1 MNWYIS
7 ILILVLIF
15 RFLYSKN
22 YNGLIVLITLSL
34 LGNMFYFNFFGS
46 RILVSQLISLLFA
59 FTLFKKKKSE
69 FSKIILGIRL
79 EYIVLIFL
87 GLLYGFII
95 PWDDFASR
103 SWNQNAG
110 GRSIVALFRIFSEL
124 VLVYCVYYIFISNKQ
139 LLEKFLNILSILVI
153 VICFVA
159 FIDFFTNYTIFKFL
173 FNPNELREAIVTRFL
188 GFNHEP
194 RALARTL
201 TFAWFFLIYF
211 KLNSYKIKLIKTSL
225 FFGFVT
231 ILLSFSFSSYF
242 IFSIG
247 LVLLFRKYIFKKPL
261 FLILITIIIFSGSR
275 LLKNNEYINTEL
287 LYRLVMVLEGR
298 TDFQMY
304 GEPAIFTRFEVFDR
318 AALNFFYNNP
328 IYIFLGTGPNL
339 ISIPSSKYLD
349 RSGIVTFEGKI
360 VGIPGFG
367 IINLISRSGLL
378 GLFLYC
384 FTYFKILKILKNRN
398 HTLLINILQTIS
410 VMYIFISS
418 PWFYFTLGFVLAQS
432 ENFNN
437 KLKNA

>member
-1 MNWYIS
+1 
-7 ILILVLIF
+7 
-15 RFLYSKN
+15 
-22 YNGLIVLITLSL
+22 
-34 LGNMFYFNFFGS
+34 
-46 RILVSQLISLLFA
+46 
-59 FTLFKKKKSE
+59 
-69 FSKIILGIRL
+69 
-79 EYIVLIFL
+79 
-87 GLLYGFII
+87 
-95 PWDDFASR
+95 
-103 SWNQNAG
+103 
-110 GRSIVALFRIFSEL
+110 
-124 VLVYCVYYIFISNKQ
+124 
-139 LLEKFLNILSILVI
+139 
-153 VICFVA
+153 
-159 FIDFFTNYTIFKFL
+159 
-173 FNPNELREAIVTRFL
+173 
-188 GFNHEP
+188 
-194 RALARTL
+194 
-201 TFAWFFLIYF
+201 
-211 KLNSYKIKLIKTSL
+211 
-225 FFGFVT
+225 
-231 ILLSFSFSSYF
+231 
-242 IFSIG
+242 
-247 LVLLFRKYIFKKPL
+247 
-261 FLILITIIIFSGSR
+261 
-275 LLKNNEYINTEL
+275 
-287 LYRLVMVLEGR
+287 MVLEGR